1 MKRTVHL
8 GASTLVSR
16 LLGFIR
22 QILEV
27 RFLGAGPVADA
38 YITAF
43 RIPNSLRKIFA
54 EGALSAAFVPT
65 IVHVF
70 KHEGD
75 MAAARVTSLV
85 LMLMSAL
92 VTGLCLIVWA
102 HAQAVIVAIAPGW
115 ASTAQACPWWSWLP
129 ESLAWVGEWFSQM
142 APWLEGNIAEG
153 MGSPERIVIAVAF
166 LKILIFYIFFLSTIA
181 VYNGAL
187 QARSNFGVTAF
198 SQIFMNVLL
207 IVELAIC
214 IYFRLSTRAFAIF
227 VVGNAAINFVLY
239 AWMYQR
245 QGSALFL
252 MPKRD
257 TWNHARTV
265 FVKFLPCLISV
276 GAIEINLFIDQMLAS
291 YLPTGSI
298 ALIHYSSSFMRIP
311 VSVFAV
317 AFSTV
322 LLPHVSRVTT
332 YAPKRLSFYLLE
344 SAQLVWWLTIPVTA
358 LMIFFARDIF
368 VTIMVSERFSLEN
381 GIISAQLLSILASG
395 LFFLS
400 LNKVMLS
407 LFYARG
413 STLAPTLL
421 TLVGTALNTILNCIF
436 MCRWGVHGLVL
447 ATVVATACQTIFY
460 VMALNS
466 VCGIRLYPSR
476 FTLFAA
482 RSLIQFLAITVPWYA
497 CYSVVRWVVLSL
509 KLHAFFMVSY
519 GYWLWISPLVLGYI
533 LTLYL
538 SRHYFGI
545 KLHFIDL

>member
-16 LLGFIR
+16 LLGFVR

-70 KHEGD
+70 KHDGE

-85 LMLMSAL
+85 LMLMSAM
-92 VTGLCLIVWA
+92 VTGLCIFVWA
-102 HAQAVIVAIAPGW
+102 HAESVIGVIAPGW
-115 ASTAQACPWWSWLP
+115 ASTIDACPSWSWLP
-129 ESLAWVGEWFSQM
+129 ESLAWVGEWLSSIT
-142 APWLEGNIAEG
+142 PWLAGDAAHG
-153 MGSPERIVIAVAF
+153 MASPERIVIAAVF

-187 QARSNFGVTAF
+187 QARGNFGVTAF

-207 IVELAIC
+207 IFELAAC
-214 IYFRLSTRAFAIF
+214 IYFQFSTTVFAIF
-227 VVGNAAINFVLY
+227 VVSNAAINFCFY
-239 AWMYQR
+239 AWMYKK
-245 QGSALFL
+245 QGSLLFL
-252 MPKRD
+252 MPTRD
-257 TWNHARTV
+257 TWRHARVV
-265 FVKFLPCLISV
+265 FAKFLPCLVSV

-344 SAQLVWWLTIPVTA
+344 SAQLVWWLTIPITA
-358 LMIFFARDIF
+358 LMVFFARDIF
-368 VTIMVSERFSLEN
+368 VTIMVSERFSVAN
-381 GIISAQLLSILASG
+381 GIVSAQLLSILASG

-421 TLVGTALNTILNCIF
+421 TLVGTALNTILNFLF

-447 ATVVATACQTIFY
+447 ATIMATILQTCFY
-460 VMALNS
+460 VAALRY
-466 VCGIRLYPSR
+466 VCDIRLYPFR
-476 FTLFAA
+476 FGMLAA
-482 RSLIQFLAITVPWYA
+482 RSLVQFFAISVPWYLL
-497 CYSVVRWVVLSL
+497 YYLIRWLVTALL
-509 KLHAFFMVSY
+509 PNAFFLTSY
-519 GYWLWISPLVLGYI
+519 GYWLWVCPLAFGY
-533 LTLYL
+533 LLALYL